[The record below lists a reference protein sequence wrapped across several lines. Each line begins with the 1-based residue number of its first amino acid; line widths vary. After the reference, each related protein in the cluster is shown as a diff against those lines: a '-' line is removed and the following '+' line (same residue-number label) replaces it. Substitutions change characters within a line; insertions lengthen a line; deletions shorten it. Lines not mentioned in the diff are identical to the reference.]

1 MNTTDESA
9 FARLGNRDLVAGI
22 RRQLDELSAARDQVD
37 RLLQL
42 VVGLTS
48 DLELDA
54 TLDRIIDAAMVLTG
68 APYGALAV
76 RADDGSLVSFIH
88 HGMSTESVAAIN
100 EMPAGKGL
108 LGFPLEGAGALRL
121 DELTTHPA
129 SAGFPEHHPPM
140 HAFLGVP
147 ITIRGSGFGSLYL
160 THDTP
165 GRTFSDV
172 DEVSARVLAS
182 AAAAAID
189 NARLFERVRTTGEW
203 IQASREIST
212 VLLSDTEPPEAPMR
226 FIAQRAC
233 ELARAEQAI
242 VLVPV
247 APEPAGAPPSSLA
260 VTTAVGRN
268 AEAVLGQQIPVI
280 GTTSGE
286 VFTTAQPVITQ
297 SFRHAIP
304 AFTDAGQRSAIV
316 MPLCTDETVLGVM
329 VVARRHD
336 DVPFDD
342 TQLGLLGDFL
352 GHATI
357 AMTLAATRKRE
368 AELTL
373 VADRER
379 IAHDMHDHVIQ
390 RLFAAGLDLQGTI
403 ARSPSAEV
411 NARLARTID
420 DLQATIETI
429 RSTIFHLQ
437 APMAGVDGFRER
449 LERVVTSL
457 TQDRGLATG
466 MHFTGPLGSVGTVV
480 ADNAEAVTAEAV
492 SNAVRHANASQVDV
506 AVTVGDVFSLEVTDD
521 GRGIPAE
528 DHRVSGLA
536 NMHRRAE
543 VLGGTCTIAPAPG
556 GGTRVEWIVPLIAE

>member
-1 MNTTDESA
+1 MNSTDDSA
-9 FARLGNRDLVAGI
+9 FARLGNRELVDGI
-22 RRQLDELSAARDQVD
+22 RRQLDELSAARDQIE
-37 RLLQL
+37 RLLEL

-68 APYGALAV
+68 AEYGALAV
-76 RADDGSLVSFIH
+76 RGDDGSLVSFIH
-88 HGMSTESVAAIN
+88 HGMPAETVAAIG
-100 EMPAGKGL
+100 ELPAGKGL
-108 LGFPLEGAGALRL
+108 LGFPLEGVGALRL
-121 DELTTHPA
+121 AELTAHPA

-140 HAFLGVP
+140 HAFLGVA

-160 THDTP
+160 THAAP
-165 GRTFSDV
+165 GREFSDA
-172 DEVSARVLAS
+172 DEMSARVLAS

-189 NARLFERVRTTGEW
+189 NARLFERVRTTAGW

-212 VLLSDTEPPEAPMR
+212 ALLSDTDPPESPMGV
-226 FIAQRAC
+226 IAQRAC
-233 ELARAEQAI
+233 ELTRAEQAI

-247 APEPAGAPPSSLA
+247 AAEPTGAPPTSLV
-260 VTTAVGRN
+260 VTTAVGPN
-268 AEAVLGQQIPVI
+268 SDDVLGQRIPI
-280 GTTSGE
+280 SGTTSGE
-286 VFTTAQPVITQ
+286 VFATAHPVITQ
-297 SFRHAIP
+297 SFRHPIP
-304 AFTDAGQRSAIV
+304 AFTDVGQRPAIA
-316 MPLCTDETVLGVM
+316 MPLCTDDSVIGVM

-336 DVPFDD
+336 DAPFDD

-357 AMTLAATRKRE
+357 AMTLAAARRRE

-390 RLFAAGLDLQGTI
+390 RLFAAGLDLQGSI

-437 APMAGVDGFRER
+437 APVAGGDGFRER

-492 SNAVRHANASQVDV
+492 SNAVRHANASHVDV
-506 AVTVGDVFSLEVTDD
+506 AVTVDDVFTLEVSDD
-521 GRGIPAE
+521 GSGIPAGN
-528 DHRVSGLA
+528 HRASGLA
-536 NMHRRAE
+536 NMQRRAE
-543 VLGGTCTIAPAPG
+543 VLGGTCAIGAAPG
-556 GGTRVEWIVPLIAE
+556 GGTRVQWIVPLIAE